1 MPYRQLLALI
11 PRIAHSNQFSYN
23 NLRSSCMSSA
33 LIGRTALI
41 LVANGVD
48 EAQLTEM
55 QRALT
60 KAGVVF
66 TTVAP
71 EQGLVN
77 SWHGGS
83 WGHYF
88 PVDKVIGE
96 ALGSDFDML
105 ILPGG
110 ERSATKLKQNLHT
123 RRIVNHFLD
132 AGKPIAAIG
141 AGVGMIAL
149 GTRCANRAVAAPDNL
164 SEELTAAQIRVA
176 SEPTM
181 IDQALMTCRDDA
193 PQPWIDMMLGELNGA
208 EPMQQRAA

>member
-1 MPYRQLLALI
+1 MSQTQ
-11 PRIAHSNQFSYN
+11 SG
-23 NLRSSCMSSA
+23 RS
-33 LIGRTALI
+33 ALI

-48 EAQLTEM
+48 EVQLTEM

-60 KAGVVF
+60 KAGVSF

-77 SWHGGS
+77 SWHDNA

-96 ALGSDFDML
+96 VLGSDFDIL

-110 ERSATKLKQNLHT
+110 DRSATKLKQNLHT

-132 AGKPIAAIG
+132 ANKPLSAIG
-141 AGVGMIAL
+141 AGVGLIAL
-149 GTRCANRAVAAPDNL
+149 GTRCAGRTVAALEALVP
-164 SEELTAAQIRVA
+164 ELTAAQMQVSPDTTEADRNILTTQGP
-176 SEPTM
+176 E
-181 IDQALMTCRDDA
+181 
-193 PQPWIDMMLGELNGA
+193 PQPWIEALMNEISSSENV
-208 EPMQQRAA
+208 QQAA